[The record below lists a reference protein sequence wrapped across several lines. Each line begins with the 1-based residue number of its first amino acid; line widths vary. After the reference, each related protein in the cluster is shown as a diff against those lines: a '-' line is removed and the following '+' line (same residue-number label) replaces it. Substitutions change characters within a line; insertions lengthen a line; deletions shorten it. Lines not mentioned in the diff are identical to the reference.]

1 MNSPCTTTPDHISDR
16 NISPGAKPGLF
27 GGAQRAP
34 GSIVAQLSDRAVMQP
49 TLVSMAL
56 SPCHFLGMNIGSFTA
71 ISGGMALR
79 NNRLMTTLLLL
90 AAPHPPHKQRLT
102 LRGSAHGILRIKFVL
117 SFCSRCYEIPHCSM
131 NRDLGSGRHRR
142 APDHFRSR
150 SCMGSAGMDACCI
163 LATLHG

>member
-1 MNSPCTTTPDHISDR
+1 
-16 NISPGAKPGLF
+16 
-27 GGAQRAP
+27 
-34 GSIVAQLSDRAVMQP
+34 
-49 TLVSMAL
+49 
-56 SPCHFLGMNIGSFTA
+56 
-71 ISGGMALR
+71 MALR

-102 LRGSAHGILRIKFVL
+102 LRGSAHGILRTKFVL

-131 NRDLGSGRHRR
+131 NRDLGSARHRR

-163 LATLHG
+163 SATLHG